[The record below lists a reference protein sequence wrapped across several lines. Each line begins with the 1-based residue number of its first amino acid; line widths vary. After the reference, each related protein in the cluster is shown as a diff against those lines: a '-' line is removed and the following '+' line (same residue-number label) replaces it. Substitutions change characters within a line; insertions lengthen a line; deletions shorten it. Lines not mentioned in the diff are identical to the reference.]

1 MLRHMKVLLGM
12 AVLVFLSEA
21 TFAQEVL
28 ENIEVRGEIRIR
40 GKAFN
45 AVVER
50 PFLLNARLDRHN
62 ALLKHIVSG
71 LAQRLDLD
79 DAVADSVQDVMSEQL
94 KEALEDPKRAR
105 EFSQEDITMPL
116 DTLVFNAT
124 EDPQGAFSEVLTEEQ
139 IQQLRASII
148 VRRADENDAVTK
160 LLLSWIDQHLSLSPD
175 QRESIHESMRAD
187 VREGEKRSWRLFDL
201 MYTNFV
207 DESLHHLRQVK
218 LDGMLTQPQA
228 KVWHLLI
235 RSGRS
240 STSEQWIGL
249 VDSDDDERQELFEQA
264 QAQIIAVHE
273 AGQMSREEAGEAI
286 ELMKL
291 QILGDQSDTS
301 ENSKRLSPK
310 ERNRQIASAKLAAH
324 TERLGELDE
333 RSQKR
338 LTLVSKGVVEQ
349 YLEMVG
355 QDQHQE
361 RQRIREARMEEAAA
375 EIQGALEA
383 EEITREE
390 ADERLRVQARQA
402 HSFEQDSDR
411 SNWANTVQDVTRNPL
426 YQKAIKSVLTEEAF
440 ARYQQAQ
447 ADRLADRHDA
457 MRGIAKEYLAQ
468 RLVLNEAQRKAFEE
482 VAKDVSVPMEP
493 HTNAYTPYAY
503 LMNSLNGDDM
513 EGWQKQMHTRMMN
526 ETAWARQQ
534 QGAVNAAGVV
544 QFEF

>member
-1 MLRHMKVLLGM
+1 MLKKLMFLIGITH
-12 AVLVFLSEA
+12 AVL
-21 TFAQEVL
+21 FAETVL
-28 ENIEVRGEIRIR
+28 AQDDNLGIRVDGNIDLDEDVIEFKDPVIPEQLLFVL
-40 GKAFN
+40 KA
-45 AVVER
+45 R
-50 PFLLNARLDRHN
+50 HDRHIP
-62 ALLKHIVSG
+62 LLEHIASG
-71 LAQRLDLD
+71 LSQQFDLD
-79 DAVADSVQDVMSEQL
+79 DAAADAVQGVMSEQL
-94 KEALEDPKRAR
+94 KEALEDPKRMR
-105 EFSQEDITMPL
+105 EFSQEDISMPL
-116 DTLVFNAT
+116 DTLLFNAT
-124 EDPQGAFSEVLTEEQ
+124 EDSQGVFSEVLTEEQ

-148 VRRADENDAVTK
+148 VRRTDENDAVTK

-187 VREGEKRSWRLFDL
+187 VREGETRSRRINEFLH
-201 MYTNFV
+201 TNFDSSV
-207 DESLHHLRQVK
+207 HHLRQVK

-355 QDQHQE
+355 QDHQE

-402 HSFEQDSDR
+402 HSFER

-426 YQKAIKSVLTEEAF
+426 YQKTIKSVLTEEAF

-493 HTNAYTPYAY
+493 HTTAWRFKSS

-526 ETAWARQQ
+526 ETSTNRQQ
-534 QGAVNAAGVV
+534 PERANAAGVR
-544 QFEF
+544 E

>member
-1 MLRHMKVLLGM
+1 
-12 AVLVFLSEA
+12 
-21 TFAQEVL
+21 
-28 ENIEVRGEIRIR
+28 
-40 GKAFN
+40 
-45 AVVER
+45 
-50 PFLLNARLDRHN
+50 
-62 ALLKHIVSG
+62 
-71 LAQRLDLD
+71 
-79 DAVADSVQDVMSEQL
+79 
-94 KEALEDPKRAR
+94 
-105 EFSQEDITMPL
+105 
-116 DTLVFNAT
+116 
-124 EDPQGAFSEVLTEEQ
+124 
-139 IQQLRASII
+139 
-148 VRRADENDAVTK
+148 
-160 LLLSWIDQHLSLSPD
+160 
-175 QRESIHESMRAD
+175 
-187 VREGEKRSWRLFDL
+187 
-201 MYTNFV
+201 
-207 DESLHHLRQVK
+207 
-218 LDGMLTQPQA
+218 MLTQPQA

-235 RSGRS
+235 RSGSS

-249 VDSDDDERQELFEQA
+249 VDSDDDERQELFELA

-355 QDQHQE
+355 QDHQE

-402 HSFEQDSDR
+402 HSFER

-457 MRGIAKEYLAQ
+457 MRGIAKEYVAQ

-526 ETAWARQQ
+526 ETSTNRQQ
-534 QGAVNAAGVV
+534 PERANAAGVR
-544 QFEF
+544 E